1 MTSVQLLASI
11 AVLIAREGEDA
22 KTLLAEAQSQT
33 CWPSPLA
40 PMISLE
46 IELRRLMEA
55 VGRADSGGE
64 INANG
69 VLCSTAEERERTA
82 GYFNQTA

>member
-11 AVLIAREGEDA
+11 AVLIARDWDA
-22 KTLLAEAQSQT
+22 QTLLEAAAEEISWSAGQ
-33 CWPSPLA
+33 

-55 VGRADSGGE
+55 VGRADTGGE

-69 VLCSTAEERERTA
+69 VLCSTAEERERAA